1 MTHKTSSQTAAF
13 AEISAPPDVNKR
25 PAFRRRRY
33 LVDRN
38 TQLKASLLSSLAVL
52 LLLVFINLLWYL
64 VSAKSAAAVLASSPE
79 LARQLASQQRTVYLL
94 MLGASCLVLIG
105 VAMVTILET
114 HRTAGAAYNLAARMG
129 EIEQGSYDVHAVLR
143 KDDNL
148 KNLAQAFNR
157 MSLSLRDRTLLQAE
171 TLGSMAEE
179 AEKITDEA
187 GGHALATELHQL
199 AGETRKLVE

>member
-1 MTHKTSSQTAAF
+1 MSSKSSSQTAAF
-13 AEISAPPDVNKR
+13 AEVSAPSDAEKR

-33 LVDRN
+33 LIDRN
-38 TQLKASLLSSLAVL
+38 TQLRASVLSSLAVL

-79 LARQLASQQRTVYLL
+79 LARQLAAQQRTVYLL

-105 VAMVTILET
+105 VALVTILET
-114 HRTAGAAYNLAARMG
+114 HRTAGAAYNIGERMG
-129 EIEQGSYDVHAVLR
+129 EIEQGSFDVHVVLR
-143 KDDNL
+143 RDDNL

-157 MSLSLRDRTLLQAE
+157 MSLSLRDRTLLQSE
-171 TLGSMAEE
+171 TLAALAEE

-187 GGHALATELHQL
+187 GARALATDLHQL
-199 AGETRKLVE
+199 AGETRKLVD